1 MAFIDDFKKFAFK
14 GNVVDLAVGVVIGA
28 AFGKIVSALVA
39 DLVMPLVSLV
49 LPTGDWRNG
58 GLVLRQ
64 AADAKDN
71 VILKYG
77 DFLGAI
83 LDFFVVALAL
93 FVIVSRILKAA
104 ETRLKGPA
112 APPEAP
118 ALRDCPLCCEPVAA
132 RAKRCKFCTADL
144 TPIVPAQAT
153 VPVT

>member
-49 LPTGDWRNG
+49 LPSGDWRQAG
-58 GLVLRQ
+58 IILRT
-64 AADAKDN
+64 AEKPADN
-71 VILKYG
+71 VVLKYG

-93 FVIVSRILKAA
+93 FVIVSRIIKAA
-104 ETRLKGPA
+104 EGKLAKPADGGP
-112 APPEAP
+112 P
-118 ALRDCPLCCEPVAA
+118 ATKECPACCETVPFKAT
-132 RAKRCKFCTADL
+132 RCKYCTGSL
-144 TPIVPAQAT
+144 PA
-153 VPVT
+153 VG